1 MQILHMSW
9 MIAWCLWLGIC
20 FEAVHLYVPAPKTK
34 MASWKILHLRMYLLM
49 WIFQLAM
56 LVFGRVSVFV
66 QLLYGSGKYIYLYYD
81 LGPGPR
87 PYSRGKGAS
96 YQSFPSMVGCG
107 QGSCCCK
114 LLLQQFVKCT
124 PEHEHWNPHDMH
136 RIARSTCLCNHVD
149 YFMFI

>member
-1 MQILHMSW
+1 
-9 MIAWCLWLGIC
+9 
-20 FEAVHLYVPAPKTK
+20 

-81 LGPGPR
+81 LGAGPR

-96 YQSFPSMVGCG
+96 YQSF
-107 QGSCCCK
+107 
-114 LLLQQFVKCT
+114 LQWWDV
-124 PEHEHWNPHDMH
+124 
-136 RIARSTCLCNHVD
+136 ARGAAVANSSSSSL
-149 YFMFI
+149 